1 MKKLKIV
8 LGVLVGL
15 FVVITAVGFILPSRV
30 RVERSIVVNAPTS
43 AIYPL
48 IASLKNGH
56 TQWTPFGPEMD
67 PELKVVYSGP
77 EEGVGAAQAWEG
89 PKAGDGRLTITK
101 ADPARGIEYD
111 MVTMQE
117 SFRLQG
123 SMLCE
128 PAGEGTKVS
137 WVDTVDMGGNPYRR
151 YFGLVHDD
159 LIGDMFEKGLTTL
172 KQKAEAAP
180 KDGGDAQAKRP

>member
-15 FVVITAVGFILPSRV
+15 FVVVTAVGFLLPSKV
-30 RVERSIVVNAPTS
+30 RVERSIVVNAPS
-43 AIYPL
+43 ASIYPL
-48 IASLKNGH
+48 IANLKSGM

-67 PELKVVYSGP
+67 PEMKVAYSGP
-77 EEGVGAAQAWEG
+77 DEGVGAAESWVG
-89 PKAGDGRLTITK
+89 PRSGDGNLMITK

-117 SFRLQG
+117 SFRLHG

-137 WVDTVDMGGNPYRR
+137 WVDTMEVIGNPYKR
-151 YFGLVHDD
+151 YFGIFHEGLM
-159 LIGDMFEKGLTTL
+159 GGMFEKGLAKL
-172 KQKAEAAP
+172 KQTAEAAP
-180 KDGGDAQAKRP
+180 KAAGEAQAKQP